1 MMSNTL
7 RAYATAVVLAALVG
21 LSAWWLGDEPAAIF
35 HKVLIAPLFL
45 LAAAGLRHHFPPH
58 LDATRGIAAT
68 IEFHVMAGLIIA
80 AFVQL
85 VGVFGPIPLVRQ
97 IEIFLAMG
105 VGIGG
110 INAAVFLLRRHRLQR

>member
-21 LSAWWLGDEPAAIF
+21 LSAWWLGNEPAAIF

-58 LDATRGIAAT
+58 LDATRG
-68 IEFHVMAGLIIA
+68 L
-80 AFVQL
+80 
-85 VGVFGPIPLVRQ
+85 P
-97 IEIFLAMG
+97 
-105 VGIGG
+105 
-110 INAAVFLLRRHRLQR
+110 QRSSFMSWRA